1 MHFSVFSKLS
11 VQQLTCVGR
20 RVRSWAAVFLTLMGS
35 GAGVSASASPDFI
48 LGVLPRH
55 TPSETVEMY
64 GPLAAYLSRELG
76 QTVKVETTADFK
88 SFWTA
93 VAAGRYQL
101 VHYNQYHYVRS
112 HKEFGYTV
120 IAKSEELNHSTMGSA
135 IVVRKDSGFKSLGD
149 LRGKKVIFGG
159 DRQALM
165 SYIIPTYLLRQAG
178 LNAGDYSEEFAPIPP
193 NVAMAVFFR
202 RADAG
207 GTGDIVFDV
216 PFVREKIDVMQM
228 ATLAKSEPVAYLP
241 WAVRGDVPAAE
252 RERIR
257 KLMLSV
263 KTAPGGNKILKAA
276 VLTNFV
282 SAADEEY
289 DFVRNVIKAVTGEQY

>member
-1 MHFSVFSKLS
+1 MYFSVFSRLNAQGLS
-11 VQQLTCVGR
+11 RAGK
-20 RVRSWAAVFLTLMGS
+20 RVRSWVVVCLTLIGV
-35 GAGVSASASPDFI
+35 GAVAPAGADAEFI
-48 LGVLPRH
+48 MGVLPRH

-64 GPLAAYLSRELG
+64 SPLAAYLSGELG
-76 QTVKVETTADFK
+76 RTVKVETTADFK

-120 IAKSEELNHSTMGSA
+120 IAKNEELNHSTMGAA
-135 IVVRKDSGFKSLGD
+135 IVVRKDSGFKSLRD

-216 PFVREKIDVMQM
+216 PFVREKIDVTQM

-252 RERIR
+252 RERIQ

-263 KTAPGGNKILKAA
+263 KTSSGGNKILQAA

-282 SAADEEY
+282 GAVDQEY
-289 DFVRNVIKAVTGEQY
+289 DFVRSVIKAVTGEQY